1 MKKSMKDLDKFIV
14 KINKER
20 ENKQRLGLNI
30 LE

>member
-20 ENKQRLGLNI
+20 ENKQRLGLNT